1 MNGFF
6 IGCSQA
12 TKINLTGWTAPKLSK
27 MSRTFDGCAMIEEI
41 DLGPAFDIPTT
52 ADINYVFYNTATT
65 SQHTVVKCSNQT
77 HQTLQTSYTGN
88 SKKFLTEYAKF
99 VIYE

>member
-1 MNGFF
+1 M
-6 IGCSQA
+6 
-12 TKINLTGWTAPKLSK
+12 KINLTGWTAPKLTS
-27 MSRTFDGCAMIEEI
+27 MSQTFDGCAIIEEI

-77 HQTLQTSYTGN
+77 RQTLQTSYTGN
-88 SKKFLTEYAKF
+88 SQKFLKNYVEF
-99 VIYE
+99 FIYE